1 MSDDLELLRRH
12 DPAAG
17 KTLTSFDRT
26 RILQGARERHPRTRP
41 RLLVA
46 MAVLVFIVAIAVG
59 RHHREQTPPRQIQY
73 ATPGGTRVVWTLD
86 PKFHM

>member
-26 RILQGARERHPRTRP
+26 RILLGAHDWHPRARP

-46 MAVLVFIVAIAVG
+46 MAVLVIIVAVAVG
-59 RHHREQTPPRQIQY
+59 RHSREEAPRQIQY
-73 ATPGGTRVVWTLD
+73 ATPGGTRVVWTLN

>member
-1 MSDDLELLRRH
+1 MNDDLELLGRH

-26 RILQGARERHPRTRP
+26 RILQGARERHPNTRP
-41 RLLVA
+41 RLVVALGILV
-46 MAVLVFIVAIAVG
+46 LIVAIAVG
-59 RHHREQTPPRQIQY
+59 RHRREEAPRQIQY

-86 PKFHM
+86 PNFHM